1 MTRHRYAVGLLAV
14 LLAAPLSRGADVE
27 TYLPEDTEIVLNVNV
42 RQIFDSP
49 LVKKNFLEMAQES
62 LRGNNEIQD
71 VLKDLG
77 FDPFTDLE
85 RIVLA
90 APGGADKDRGL
101 IIVHGQFDVAKF
113 KAKAAEVAK
122 DDEAHLKIHKVL
134 GGKQLLYEV
143 NVPEQDDPL
152 FVALVGR
159 DTLLASP
166 GKDYVID
173 ALKKAGKEAKTAPKN
188 GDPQPAPSGK
198 SSGVLV
204 LDKPVLKNKKFEAL
218 LEKLDARQSVSLAMV
233 KTPELTKAFEQA
245 VPGDVKAMLETIRAI
260 GGGLTI
266 GDDVKLELVV
276 TTKNA
281 NNAEELHKSAKAGLD
296 LMLAGLATVTQ
307 TNPSPE
313 IELVVD
319 ILKTVRVKNNGASVV
334 VKGRITSDVIEDAL
348 KKKSK

>member
-1 MTRHRYAVGLLAV
+1 MTRHRYVVGLLAV
-14 LLAAPLSRGADVE
+14 LLSAPLGRTAEVE
-27 TYLPEDTEIVLNVNV
+27 RYLPEDTEIVLNLNV

-49 LVKKNFLEMAQES
+49 IVKKNFLEMAQES

-90 APGGADKDRGL
+90 SPGGADKDRGL
-101 IIVHGQFDVAKF
+101 VIVHGQFDVAKF

-122 DDEAHLKIHKVL
+122 DDDAHLKIHKVL
-134 GGKQLLYEV
+134 GGKHLLYEV
-143 NVPEQDDPL
+143 NVPERDDPL
-152 FVALVGR
+152 FVALAGR

-173 ALKKAGKEAKTAPKN
+173 ALKKAGKEAKN
-188 GDPQPAPSGK
+188 GDPKPAPSGK
-198 SSGVLV
+198 SSGVLA

-218 LEKLDARQSVSLAMV
+218 LEKVDARQSVSLAMV
-233 KTPELTKAFEQA
+233 KTPELSKALEQ

-276 TTKNA
+276 TTKTA
-281 NNAEELHKSAKAGLD
+281 QNAEELHKSAKAGLD

-334 VKGRITSDVIEDAL
+334 IKGRITSDVIEDAL
-348 KKKSK
+348 KKKGK

>member
-1 MTRHRYAVGLLAV
+1 MTRHRYVVGLLAV
-14 LLAAPLSRGADVE
+14 LLTAPLGHAADVE
-27 TYLPEDTEIVLNVNV
+27 RYLPEDTEIVLNVNV

-77 FDPFTDLE
+77 FDPFTDLD

-122 DDEAHLKIHKVL
+122 DDETHLKIHKVL

-143 NVPEQDDPL
+143 NVPERDDPL

-159 DTLLASP
+159 DTLLVSP

-173 ALKKAGKEAKTAPKN
+173 ALKKGDKEVKN
-188 GDPQPAPSGK
+188 GDPKPAPTGK
-198 SSGVLV
+198 SSGVLA

-233 KTPELTKAFEQA
+233 KTPELTKAFEQV
-245 VPGDVKAMLETIRAI
+245 VPGDVKTMLETIRAI

-266 GDDVKLELVV
+266 GDEVKLELVV

-313 IELVVD
+313 IDLVVD

-334 VKGRITSDVIEDAL
+334 VKGRITSDIIEDAL